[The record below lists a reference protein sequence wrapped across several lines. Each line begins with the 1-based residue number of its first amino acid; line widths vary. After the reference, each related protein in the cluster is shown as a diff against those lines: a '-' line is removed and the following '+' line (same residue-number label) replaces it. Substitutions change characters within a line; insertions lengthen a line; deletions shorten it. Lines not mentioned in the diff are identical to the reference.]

1 MHACYQ
7 QLGYSVYREICR
19 LQCTSRIYLAGCI
32 SEYINEGPLVF
43 SKFHVTYYLTPS
55 FLVLYLKREICLLLW
70 IKSYLQKL
78 KKMKNKNEPVWL
90 IKSPKCKFNLY
101 HALFFFCRTCNQSY
115 KMCNAYCN
123 FLCYQVKKNSRSMI
137 SIPMNKNLFPGDFFS
152 RCLSMH
158 FYIVVC
164 NGISSVPVFLT
175 RSWHCCPL
183 SHNLW
188 CHGSLQ
194 REIHIHPV
202 HYGHWGGGGGKLLM
216 DFKITIKWSI

>member
-7 QLGYSVYREICR
+7 QLGYSVCKEICR

-55 FLVLYLKREICLLLW
+55 FLVLFLKREICLLLW

-101 HALFFFCRTCNQSY
+101 HALFFSAGHVTNPTRCAMHIAIFFVIR
-115 KMCNAYCN
+115 
-123 FLCYQVKKNSRSMI
+123 LKNSRSTI
-137 SIPMNKNLFPGDFFS
+137 SIPMNKNLFPSDFFFQVSLNVFLHCCVQWDFFS
-152 RCLSMH
+152 TCIFDQDMTLLPTITQPLMPWLSPKRNP
-158 FYIVVC
+158 YS
-164 NGISSVPVFLT
+164 G
-175 RSWHCCPL
+175 CPL
-183 SHNLW
+183 WTFLGVNYWWTS
-188 CHGSLQ
+188 
-194 REIHIHPV
+194 R
-202 HYGHWGGGGGKLLM
+202 
-216 DFKITIKWSI
+216 

>member
-7 QLGYSVYREICR
+7 QLRVLR
-19 LQCTSRIYLAGCI
+19 CTKKYADYNVPAGSTLLCVLK
-32 SEYINEGPLVF
+32 YINEGPLVF
-43 SKFHVTYYLTPS
+43 SKFHVTYHLTPS

-123 FLCYQVKKNSRSMI
+123 FLCYQVKKFQEYDKYSN
-137 SIPMNKNLFPGDFFS
+137 
-152 RCLSMH
+152 
-158 FYIVVC
+158 
-164 NGISSVPVFLT
+164 
-175 RSWHCCPL
+175 
-183 SHNLW
+183 
-188 CHGSLQ
+188 
-194 REIHIHPV
+194 E
-202 HYGHWGGGGGKLLM
+202 
-216 DFKITIKWSI
+216 